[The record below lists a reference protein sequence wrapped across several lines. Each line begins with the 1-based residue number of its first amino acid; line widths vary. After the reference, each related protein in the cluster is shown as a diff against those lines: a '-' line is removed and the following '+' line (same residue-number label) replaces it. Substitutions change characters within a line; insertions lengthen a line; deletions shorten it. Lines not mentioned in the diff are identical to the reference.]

1 MKFLSLF
8 IQNYGSF
15 YGRHMIPLG
24 DRGLVSVLG
33 QNLDDPAWSRS
44 NGAGK
49 STWCDALDWCLWGD
63 HPRGDAA
70 ASVVNDEA
78 QAGCCVAVQLLGDA
92 GQLIQ
97 VRRTRDC
104 PGVPNGP
111 TLSVEGEAATQTAL
125 DARETQ
131 RRIEGVL
138 GMDRMVFHAAVLF
151 GQQDTW
157 KFADATDGE
166 RKDLLTRMLP
176 ELGEVDRLLERCG
189 KMAGE
194 AADQH
199 RRAAAGLEVRTARHA
214 ALLSQDPR
222 PQVDVWEREWA
233 EWVVRLQGEVAHWE
247 RTLAERVGRLQAMGP
262 TQVAPARQ
270 PKPVEL
276 VEWERRAGELVAC
289 EQQALRELEGLRA
302 EAKVA
307 QAQVVRLQDP
317 KALAC
322 PTCGRA
328 FDGQAAQ
335 HRDQEL
341 AAQRAAYDALV
352 ARGLQARSA
361 HERAAG
367 ERERA
372 QQAVVAGQ
380 AAWQKANEAA
390 AWGEAEELRKANH
403 RALEETACREAAGW
417 RDRKAAEL
425 AEVMRRVNPHVA
437 AVESWR
443 AAVGEAGQAIQA
455 AEQAVARLARRVA
468 GLEFW
473 ERGLGA
479 KGLKSMM
486 LDSRVGEM
494 AAEANRWVQL
504 LTRGTCWVEFSTQR
518 EVGRGKQRR
527 MVEDFSIRVFRSS
540 PDGSIMERGYRSW
553 SGGERYRVALGI
565 DFGLARLVARRAKCS
580 YDMLILDEV
589 FGRSLDATGREA
601 VAEMLQALRAEKST
615 IFVIDHDEQFQHLFT
630 DRMVVQKRR
639 RRSRVVGGLNHGV
652 EPEAADGGSAGAVQP
667 GRVLAA
673 HPAFP

>member
-1 MKFLSLF
+1 MKFISLF

-33 QNLDDPAWSRS
+33 QNLDDPTWSRS

-49 STWCDALDWCLWGD
+49 STWSDALDWCLWGD

-78 QAGCCVAVQLLGDA
+78 QSGCCVAVQLLDDA
-92 GQLIQ
+92 GRLIQ

-111 TLSVEGEAATQTAL
+111 TLSVEGETDSQTAL
-125 DARETQ
+125 DSRETQ
-131 RRIEGVL
+131 RRIEVVL

-151 GQQDTW
+151 GQQDGW

-189 KMAGE
+189 KMLAG
-194 AADQH
+194 AAEQH
-199 RRAAAGLEVRTARHA
+199 RKAASDLEVRTARHIT
-214 ALLSQDPR
+214 LLSQDPR
-222 PQVDVWEREWA
+222 AQVGAWEQERAGWMT
-233 EWVVRLQGEVAHWE
+233 RLQEEVAHWE
-247 RTLAERVGRLQAMGP
+247 RVLAERTGHLQALGP
-262 TQVAPARQ
+262 TQAAPARQ
-270 PKPVEL
+270 PKPAEL
-276 VEWERRAGELVAC
+276 AEWERRVGELVAC

-341 AAQRAAYDALV
+341 VAQRAAYDALV
-352 ARGLQARSA
+352 ARGLQARAA
-361 HERAAG
+361 HERVAG

-372 QQAVVAGQ
+372 QQAAAAGL
-380 AAWQKANEAA
+380 AAWQRSNEAA
-390 AWGEAEELRKANH
+390 AWGEAEELRKANQ
-403 RALEETACREAAGW
+403 RAMEEAACREAAGW

-425 AEVMRRVNPHVA
+425 EEVARRVNPHLA
-437 AVESWR
+437 AVEGWLV
-443 AAVGEAGQAIQA
+443 AVGEAVQAVRA
-455 AEQAVARLARRVA
+455 AERSVAVAARRVA

-479 KGLKSMM
+479 KGLKSML

-494 AAEANRWVQL
+494 AQEANRWVQL

-518 EVGRGKQRR
+518 EVGKGKQKRL
-527 MVEDFSIRVFRSS
+527 VEDFSIRVFRAS
-540 PDGSIMERGYRSW
+540 PDGSITERGYRSW

-565 DFGLARLVARRAKCS
+565 DFGLARLVARRARCS
-580 YDMLILDEV
+580 YDLMILDEV

-615 IFVIDHDEQFQHLFT
+615 IFVIDHDEQFQHLFG
-630 DRMVVQKRR
+630 DRMVVQKKR
-639 RRSRVVGGLNHGV
+639 RRSRVLGGLSHGV
-652 EPEAADGGSAGAVQP
+652 EPEAAAGGGEGAVQP
-667 GRVLAA
+667 GRVLAT